1 MRIHIVGGFLGAGKT
16 TIVRAAAERLAER
29 GERVA
34 IVTNDQGS
42 ALVDTSL
49 CRRSAESVQE
59 IVGGC
64 FCCRFDELEAAL
76 HSAAETGATVA
87 LAEAV
92 GSCTDLV
99 ATVLAPLAERH
110 PERFQLAP
118 FAVVVDPW
126 RVADVERGFLHD
138 DVAYLFRKQ
147 IEEADIVL
155 LSRADLDP
163 PDVREV
169 VLALRPDATV
179 IPVSGVTGAG
189 LAEWFAARPEVL
201 ASPLSIDYERYAA
214 AEALLGWS
222 NARVRLVAD
231 VPFDPAHVAR
241 AFLTGLADAP
251 IAHVKLTSLDAS
263 GGRAAI
269 VRAGDEPTV
278 LFDPTPVREASWLV
292 NARVALDPGELVA
305 RLKGALT
312 AAAAPAEVTW
322 SDLEAF
328 KPGRPVPQHR
338 YAFRCGAGDEAS
350 CCAAFYDRADVRALL
365 GDSWH
370 PGGVELTIAM
380 AERLSLGEGSRV
392 LDVACGAGTSLRA
405 LIARWPVRAV
415 GLDAH
420 SRGESADRLE
430 LQRGDAHEIPYPAG
444 SFDALL
450 CECALSTFHDQPG
463 ALREMRRVLRPGAR
477 IAVSDMAVEGVIPE
491 ALEAWVHTGTCL
503 SRALTGEAYERALAD
518 AGFRVIERWDATDGL
533 RELLR
538 RIKRSL
544 VGVAFAAAS
553 GQLSGAAPIDM
564 KYARDVLRE
573 ADRALDAGTIRY
585 TAMIAERLS

>member
-34 IVTNDQGS
+34 VITNDQGS

-76 HSAAETGATVA
+76 HGAAEAGATVA
-87 LAEAV
+87 IAEAV

-147 IEEADIVL
+147 IEEADVVL
-155 LSRADLDP
+155 LSRADLEP
-163 PDVREV
+163 PDVRPAL
-169 VLALRPDATV
+169 LALRPALTV

-189 LAEWFAARPEVL
+189 LGEWFAARPDVL
-201 ASPLSIDYERYAA
+201 ASPLNIDYERYAA

-222 NARVRLVAD
+222 NARVHIVGEA
-231 VPFDPAHVAR
+231 PFDPAEVAR

-278 LFDPTPVREASWLV
+278 LLDPTPVREASWLV
-292 NARVALDPGELVA
+292 NARVALDPVALVA
-305 RLKGALT
+305 RLEDALT

-328 KPGRPVPQHR
+328 RPGRPVPQHR
-338 YAFRCGAGDEAS
+338 YAFRCGAGSEAS
-350 CCAAFYDRADVRALL
+350 CCAAFYDRADVRGAAGRLVAPGWGRAHPRDGRAALARR
-365 GDSWH
+365 GV
-370 PGGVELTIAM
+370 PGPRRRVRRRDEPACAPRSLAGARGRSRRPLPRR
-380 AERLSLGEGSRV
+380 ERRSHGACSAATRTRSPIPRGASTRCSASARSRPS
-392 LDVACGAGTSLRA
+392 TT
-405 LIARWPVRAV
+405 
-415 GLDAH
+415 
-420 SRGESADRLE
+420 SRGRSARC
-430 LQRGDAHEIPYPAG
+430 AG
-444 SFDALL
+444 CFG
-450 CECALSTFHDQPG
+450 P
-463 ALREMRRVLRPGAR
+463 
-477 IAVSDMAVEGVIPE
+477 
-491 ALEAWVHTGTCL
+491 
-503 SRALTGEAYERALAD
+503 ERASPS
-518 AGFRVIERWDATDGL
+518 RTWPW
-533 RELLR
+533 RE
-538 RIKRSL
+538 
-544 VGVAFAAAS
+544 
-553 GQLSGAAPIDM
+553 
-564 KYARDVLRE
+564 
-573 ADRALDAGTIRY
+573 
-585 TAMIAERLS
+585 